1 MRWMA
6 LNMVGCILWLAGLAY
21 AKGVSVAGFVGP
33 AVDGRQ
39 AAMGLAVG
47 VVGLF
52 LLMWVN
58 LLDAS

>member
-6 LNMVGCILWLAGLAY
+6 WNIFGGLLWLSGLAY
-21 AKGVSVAGFVGP
+21 AKGLGFAGA

-39 AAMGLAVG
+39 AAAGLGVG
-47 VVGLF
+47 VVGLL